1 MDTKELA
8 VAIAAMQQLIDE
20 LRLAVEALRTQQAMQ
35 LRTQPQRREHL
46 DRAKRIDAVARLSAK
61 YPQSRS
67 LRSGYGRGCLA
78 PHYWVP
84 RRKI

>member
-8 VAIAAMQQLIDE
+8 VAVAAMQQQIDE
-20 LRLAVEALRTQQAMQ
+20 LRLEVEALRTQRATTMQ
-35 LRTQPQRREHL
+35 LRTQPQHREHL

-67 LRSGYGRGCLA
+67 FSPQQVAEEIAAYEA
-78 PHYWVP
+78 QHA
-84 RRKI
+84 